1 MAQYSNSTRHPTQC
15 TMALEESKTQVY
27 QIDASHTQRG
37 LLVHLIST
45 KHLVAHPCT
54 TDNVFAGRAGSN
66 AVDNNAIAGFNEIM
80 LG

>member
-27 QIDASHTQRG
+27 QIDASRTQRG

-54 TDNVFAGRAGSN
+54 
-66 AVDNNAIAGFNEIM
+66 NEHNGERGVMQLIIM
-80 LG
+80 QSQVLMK